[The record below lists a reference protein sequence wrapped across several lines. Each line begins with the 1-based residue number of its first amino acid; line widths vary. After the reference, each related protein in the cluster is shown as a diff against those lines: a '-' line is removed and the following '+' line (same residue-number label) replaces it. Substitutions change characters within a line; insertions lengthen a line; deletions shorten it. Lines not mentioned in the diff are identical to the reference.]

1 MAFWLFFV
9 ILFPRTHSYWW
20 LDVFTQLP
28 MVVFGS
34 YVFIQAIKGRWREI
48 VPSNRALMI
57 SLAVFIVQAVRVLIS
72 YNEVG
77 IDTTT
82 AGLIHGLIGL
92 VELLIVVWLAWATVK
107 LSGQNFMTIVRGA
120 YAAFWIYFIM
130 VLAPQFWVMI
140 GRTETIGYVNGL
152 AQLFERHWIGRDDF
166 YQAGSYVTTQ
176 MRLNGFEP
184 EAPFLAILIGV
195 VFLPIFMVGV
205 RQSLIIWR
213 RPGVANALL
222 LWVTLISAWL
232 VLLAAKTTTGM
243 LLVFVSVLLM
253 LVTGVGMQRV
263 MLLIIAVSGAGIGYG
278 LYQYLQGVHD
288 MFTRFLLEKHGTE
301 NRLGGTIGLL
311 KTILQHPLF
320 GVGYGF
326 ESPYIVENVPSWSK
340 ANLEYQNVYAVY
352 GYPILS
358 GFLGWFARFGLVLV
372 LPMLYVV
379 VQRFKVAWQNQNAAS
394 WAYVYFVALALV
406 TSMFTF
412 FVFAWPVLVAWFVY
426 LKKQCSPDIY

>member
-9 ILFPRTHSYWW
+9 ILFPKTHSYWW

-34 YVFIQAIKGRWREI
+34 YVFIQVIKGRWREI

-57 SLAVFIVQAVRVLIS
+57 GVAVFIVQAVRVLIS

-92 VELLIVVWLAWATVK
+92 VELLVVVWLAWATVQ
-107 LSGQNFMTIVRGA
+107 LSGDSFLTIVRGA
-120 YAAFWIYFIM
+120 YAAFWTYFIM
-130 VLAPQFWVMI
+130 ILVPQFWVMI
-140 GRTETIGYVNGL
+140 GRTETMDYVNGL
-152 AQLFERHWIGRDDF
+152 AQLFERHWVGRDDF

-195 VFLPIFMVGV
+195 VFLPIFMMGV

-213 RPGVANALL
+213 RSGVANTLF
-222 LWVTLISAWL
+222 LWVTLITAWL

-263 MLLIIAVSGAGIGYG
+263 TLLIIAVWGAGVGYG
-278 LYQYLQGVHD
+278 LYHYLPGVHD

-311 KTILQHPLF
+311 KTIVQHPLF

-340 ANLEYQNVYAVY
+340 TNLEYQNVYAIY

-372 LPMLYVV
+372 LPVFYIVIK
-379 VQRFKVAWQNQNAAS
+379 RYKEAGRNRRDFS
-394 WAYVYFVALALV
+394 WAYIYFVALAFV

-412 FVFAWPVLVAWFVY
+412 SVFAWPVLMVWFLY
-426 LKKQCSPDIY
+426 QLKD

>member
-1 MAFWLFFV
+1 M
-9 ILFPRTHSYWW
+9 
-20 LDVFTQLP
+20 
-28 MVVFGS
+28 
-34 YVFIQAIKGRWREI
+34 
-48 VPSNRALMI
+48 
-57 SLAVFIVQAVRVLIS
+57 AVFIVQAVRVLIS